1 MQYLSPSIVQIK
13 DFCSE
18 KNAIQTRQSE
28 HAFKYLSPD
37 WHALVYRKI
46 S

>member
-18 KNAIQTRQSE
+18 KNAIQERTNQNTPLNIF
-28 HAFKYLSPD
+28 HLIGT
-37 WHALVYRKI
+37 L
-46 S
+46 